1 LDIRFSMRGS
11 LLKAWIDIIR
21 LGKKSTKTRVKG
33 MRSAFEGHDAPEV
46 PSIPKQHQHKASTNG
61 GVLGYRPPHV
71 RSDSISSNASS
82 ASIDSGNSNDDEFS
96 PVSSPMF
103 RSKSS
108 STQASSSAMY
118 RSMEGE
124 IMMFKD
130 ASKSR
135 GLEEEVATVKSNSK
149 SSIIINPSSAPDT
162 NSRGSLSELFGLTEL
177 KGSSGRTGTGS
188 RSGPDLLA
196 TKLGDGKGSMIV
208 VKRSQLLELEQRM
221 SECVRSIFILIRVGT
236 NFNPPWYRVEA
247 QLAAAL
253 ASSELSIDQSLAT
266 AEEAKNWIKNAGV
279 DSLAQEHSTQ
289 TSSTEPST
297 DSSKSEAA
305 KRELPR
311 GWLGLGGYVLAA
323 SLGIGVSF
331 FCSSLR
337 FIPPFALLKRD
348 IDDIFVKLDYRG
360 RGCRH

>member
-1 LDIRFSMRGS
+1 MDIRFSMRGS
-11 LLKAWIDIIR
+11 LLKAWIDIVR

-33 MRSAFEGHDAPEV
+33 MRSAFEGYDAPVPEV

-82 ASIDSGNSNDDEFS
+82 ASIDSGNNNDDEFS

-124 IMMFKD
+124 IMTFKD

-149 SSIIINPSSAPDT
+149 SSIIINPSSAPGT

-177 KGSSGRTGTGS
+177 KGSSGRTGTSS
-188 RSGPDLLA
+188 RSGSDLLA

-221 SECVRSIFILIRVGT
+221 SECVGTIFILIRIGT
-236 NFNPPWYRVEA
+236 NFNPHHGPE
-247 QLAAAL
+247 
-253 ASSELSIDQSLAT
+253 SKLS
-266 AEEAKNWIKNAGV
+266 
-279 DSLAQEHSTQ
+279 
-289 TSSTEPST
+289 
-297 DSSKSEAA
+297 
-305 KRELPR
+305 
-311 GWLGLGGYVLAA
+311 
-323 SLGIGVSF
+323 
-331 FCSSLR
+331 
-337 FIPPFALLKRD
+337 
-348 IDDIFVKLDYRG
+348 
-360 RGCRH
+360 